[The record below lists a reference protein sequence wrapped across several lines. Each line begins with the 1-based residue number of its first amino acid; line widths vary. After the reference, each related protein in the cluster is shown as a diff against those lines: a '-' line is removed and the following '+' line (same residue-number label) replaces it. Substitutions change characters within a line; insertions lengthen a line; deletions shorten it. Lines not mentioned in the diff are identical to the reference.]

1 MRTALT
7 RRQVIVGLGAAA
19 LAGQVR
25 LDRVGASA
33 TPEAGTPYAPE
44 IDPATFTTTINN
56 PFMPAMPGM
65 SWVYDGESD
74 GAKQVNKIVVTS
86 ETKVLMGVTCVGVH
100 DTVEEEGELTE
111 DTIDWFAQDTD
122 GNVWYFG
129 EDTKE
134 LENGKVT
141 STEGSWQ
148 AGKDGA
154 YPGIIM
160 EAKPTPDG
168 PYRQEY
174 LAGEAEDMAKVIKL
188 DGTVS
193 NSYGDFTDVLV
204 TEEWSDL
211 EPGVLERKYYVSG
224 IGMISSEIIK
234 GGDEH
239 FDLTEFSSG
248 GATPEA
254 TPGY

>member
-7 RRQVIVGLGAAA
+7 RRQVIVGLGATA

-25 LDRVGASA
+25 LDRVGAAA

-44 IDPATFTTTINN
+44 IDPAKFTTTIDN
-56 PFMPAMPGM
+56 PFMPLMAGM
-65 SWVYDGESD
+65 SWVYDGESE
-74 GAKQVNKIVVTS
+74 GAKQVNKVVVTS
-86 ETKVLMGVTCVGVH
+86 KTTELMGVTCLGVH
-100 DTVEEEGELTE
+100 DTVEEKGELTE
-111 DTIDWFAQDTD
+111 DTIDWYAQDSD

-134 LENGKVT
+134 LKNGKVT
-141 STEGSWQ
+141 NTEGSWL

-160 EAKPTPDG
+160 PAKPTPDG

-188 DGTVS
+188 DGTIS

-211 EPGVLERKYYVSG
+211 EPDVLERKYYVSG

-239 FDLTEFSSG
+239 FDLTTFEQ
-248 GATPEA
+248 GAGTPEA